1 MQQPASTD
9 GVDTLH
15 DKLFQLHV
23 DEPPTQLVPPTPAA
37 VHTVDEVDAPH
48 ESFPKIQI
56 SNSTPSESRP
66 STEPI
71 NKDALIRVDES
82 QPTKRRFECL
92 TCLERD
98 HELASCSQCRAA
110 EMRCRIC
117 RSCRICRVC
126 AEKRFDCC
134 SFCRSVFYC
143 DEECQRR
150 DWPVH
155 QKECRRLE
163 SDRAYRKARERADQ
177 GVPLRMLCRVC
188 PGDGALCCK
197 GCRSS
202 FYCSQSC
209 QRADWSAHKKECA
222 GLALKRDEEDE
233 GK

>member
-1 MQQPASTD
+1 MLLGIMFTLYTTIKTRGKPDTTKQLASHIVQFYVKQRREGPVPSKDPVSKGTP
-9 GVDTLH
+9 
-15 DKLFQLHV
+15 
-23 DEPPTQLVPPTPAA
+23 DEA
-37 VHTVDEVDAPH
+37 
-48 ESFPKIQI
+48 
-56 SNSTPSESRP
+56 
-66 STEPI
+66 
-71 NKDALIRVDES
+71 

-150 DWPVH
+150 DLPVH